1 MARTFA
7 GSPDFPVGAKVS
19 LADPQLRS
27 NLSRATRTIR
37 NKRNLR
43 VSELDTWEEL
53 RLAGEAIKRE
63 SLAHLH
69 ELLVTFETNVTAAGG
84 HVHWAIDAEHAQRIV
99 VELVEATG
107 AKDVVKVKTMTSAE
121 IDLNSALEKAGI
133 TAYETDLAELI
144 VQLGDDLPS
153 HIVVPA
159 IHRNRDEVRTIFLE
173 HMGEW
178 GLKAPDNLTNV
189 PSDLAKAARL
199 HLRERFL
206 ASRVG
211 ISGANFLIAETGS
224 VAIVESEG
232 NGRMC
237 LTLPQTL
244 ISVAGID
251 KVIPRFEDL
260 DVFFQVLPRS
270 ATGERMNPYNS
281 IWTGVTSD
289 DGPQDFHVVLIDN
302 GRSSALSD
310 RVGREALRCIRC
322 AACLNVCPVYE
333 RVGGHAYG
341 SVYPGPI
348 GAILTPQLNHVT
360 SDHVAKSLPYAST
373 LCGACFDACPVR
385 IDIPKLLVHLR
396 GEVVNASRSA
406 IPRTQEQFSMR
417 VASWIF
423 ARASRLRAVAALG
436 ARSKKLVGGKNI
448 ALPGWLAGWSRF
460 RSVPVPTSESFST
473 WWRRERGGPHS
484 TFSSSR
490 SGLSIHRLRLAEHQR
505 TEPHAAGMRAETS
518 RSHADQATA
527 REAIL
532 ASVRFAN
539 SNATAT
545 DPVARSYRRPA
556 RDEVAAPIELFAE
569 RVSDYQATVSF
580 TKAADLATAVNTAL
594 VTRGSKSVVFP
605 DGAPREW
612 LSRFEGSTVIDDGQ
626 LELSIINQ
634 ADAVVTSCTAGIA
647 ETGTVVLNS
656 TPGEGRRII
665 TLIPD
670 HHVVVIR
677 EDQIVPDVPDVIG
690 RLNPTHPQTWI
701 SGPSATSDIELS
713 RVEGVHGP
721 RQLDVIIVRG

>member
-7 GSPDFPVGAKVS
+7 GSPDFPVGAKVA
-19 LADPQLRS
+19 LANPQLRS
-27 NLSRATRTIR
+27 NLSKATRTIR
-37 NKRNLR
+37 DKRNLR
-43 VSELDTWEEL
+43 VSELETWEEL

-63 SLAHLH
+63 TLANLH
-69 ELLVTFETNVTAAGG
+69 ELLETFEKKVTAAGG
-84 HVHWAIDAEHAQRIV
+84 HVHWALDAAQAQRIV
-99 VELVEATG
+99 VELVKATG
-107 AKDVVKVKTMTSAE
+107 AKDVVKIKTMTSAE
-121 IDLNSALEKAGI
+121 IDLNSALEREGI

-178 GLKAPDNLTNV
+178 GLKAPDDLTNV

-206 ASRVG
+206 TSQVG

-237 LTLPQTL
+237 LTLPRTL

-251 KVIPRFEDL
+251 KVVPRFEDL

-281 IWTGVTSD
+281 IWTGVTKD

-302 GRSSALSD
+302 GRSNALSD

-360 SDHVAKSLPYAST
+360 SDEVAKSLPYAST

-396 GEVVNASRSA
+396 GEVVNAQRST
-406 IPRTQEQFSMR
+406 IPTTQEQVGMR
-417 VASWIF
+417 AASWF
-423 ARASRLRAVAALG
+423 FGRSSRLRALTALG
-436 ARSKKLVGGKNI
+436 ARTKGLVGTKNI
-448 ALPGWLAGWSRF
+448 QLPGWLGGWSRF
-460 RSVPVPTSESFST
+460 RSVPVPTSDSFST
-473 WWRRERGGPHS
+473 WWRRERGSDQPS
-484 TFSSSR
+484 FPPQPR
-490 SGLSIHRLRLAEHQR
+490 KRGLGHAEHQR
-505 TEPHAAGMRAETS
+505 REPHAAGIRAEALGAHT
-518 RSHADQATA
+518 DQATT

-539 SNATAT
+539 RAATAAP
-545 DPVARSYRRPA
+545 PVSRSYRRPA
-556 RDEVAAPIELFAE
+556 RVVVDSPVELFAQ
-569 RVSDYQATVSF
+569 RVSDYQATVTF
-580 TKAADLATAVNTAL
+580 ATATELASAVNSAL
-594 VTRGSKSVVFP
+594 LSRGSKSVVVP
-605 DGAPREW
+605 TGAPRDW
-612 LSRFEGSTVIDDGQ
+612 LAQFEGTTVIDQGQ
-626 LELSIINQ
+626 LELEKINQ
-634 ADAVVTSCTAGIA
+634 VDAVVTGCTAGIA

-656 TPGEGRRII
+656 EPNQGRRII

-670 HHVVVIR
+670 HHVVIIA
-677 EDQIVPDVPDVIG
+677 EDQIVSDVPDVIG
-690 RLNPTHPQTWI
+690 HLDPARPQTWI

-721 RQLDVIIVRG
+721 RQLDVIIIRG

>member
-7 GSPDFPVGAKVS
+7 GSPDFPVGAKVA

-37 NKRNLR
+37 DKRNLR

-63 SLAHLH
+63 ALANLH
-69 ELLVTFETNVTAAGG
+69 DLLVTFEKNVTNAGG
-84 HVHWAIDAEHAQRIV
+84 HVHWAIDAAHAQRIV
-99 VELVEATG
+99 VDLVKSTG
-107 AKDVVKVKTMTSAE
+107 AHDVVKIKTMTSAE
-121 IDLNSALEKAGI
+121 IDLNSALEIEGI

-159 IHRNRDEVRTIFLE
+159 IHRNRDEVRAIFLE

-178 GLKAPDNLTNV
+178 GLKAPDDLTNV

-211 ISGANFLIAETGS
+211 VSGANFLVAETGS
-224 VAIVESEG
+224 VVIVESEG

-237 LTLPQTL
+237 LTLPHTL

-281 IWTGVTSD
+281 IWTGVTKD

-302 GRSSALSD
+302 GRSNALSD

-360 SDHVAKSLPYAST
+360 SDHVAMSLPYAST

-396 GEVVNASRSA
+396 GEVVNAKRSTL
-406 IPRTQEQFSMR
+406 PTTQEQVGMR
-417 VASWIF
+417 AASWVF
-423 ARASRLRAVAALG
+423 ANSSRLRAVTSLG
-436 ARSKKLVGGKNI
+436 AKFKVLVGNRNV
-448 ALPGWLAGWSRF
+448 ALPGWLSGWSRF
-460 RSVPVPTSESFST
+460 RSVPVPKRDSFAT
-473 WWRRERGGPHS
+473 WWRRERGDD
-484 TFSSSR
+484 SSSPSSPSHPR
-490 SGLSIHRLRLAEHQR
+490 SLHRSEHHR
-505 TEPHAAGMRAETS
+505 SEPHAAGIRAESPAT
-518 RSHADQATA
+518 HVDQVTA

-532 ASVRFAN
+532 SSVRFAN
-539 SNATAT
+539 RAAPTTN
-545 DPVARSYRRPA
+545 PVSRSYRRPA
-556 RDEVAAPIELFAE
+556 RAELAAPVDLFAE
-569 RVSDYQATVSF
+569 RVSDYQATVTF
-580 TKAADLATAVNTAL
+580 TTNARLSDAINVAL
-594 VTRGSKSVVFP
+594 VSRGSRSLVFP
-605 DGAPREW
+605 EGAPRDW
-612 LSRFEGSTVIDDGQ
+612 LTHFEGTTVIDKGQ
-626 LELSIINQ
+626 LELAIINQ
-634 ADAVVTSCTAGIA
+634 VDAVVTGCTAGIA

-656 TPGEGRRII
+656 EPNQGRRII

-670 HHVVVIR
+670 HHVVIIR
-677 EDQIVPDVPDVIG
+677 EDQIVPDVPDVIEHLDPA
-690 RLNPTHPQTWI
+690 RPQTWI

>member
-7 GSPDFPVGAKVS
+7 GSPDFPVGAKVA

-37 NKRNLR
+37 DKRNLR

-63 SLAHLH
+63 ALANLH
-69 ELLVTFETNVTAAGG
+69 DLLVTFEKNVTNAGG
-84 HVHWAIDAEHAQRIV
+84 HVHWAIDAAHAQRIV
-99 VELVEATG
+99 VDLVKSTG
-107 AKDVVKVKTMTSAE
+107 AHDVVKIKTMTSAE
-121 IDLNSALEKAGI
+121 IDLNSALEIEEI

-159 IHRNRDEVRTIFLE
+159 IHRNRDEVRAIFLE

-178 GLKAPDNLTNV
+178 GLKAPDDLTNV

-211 ISGANFLIAETGS
+211 VSGANFLVAETGS
-224 VAIVESEG
+224 VVIVESEG

-237 LTLPQTL
+237 LTLPHTL

-281 IWTGVTSD
+281 IWTGVTKD

-302 GRSSALSD
+302 GRSNALSD

-360 SDHVAKSLPYAST
+360 SDHVAMSLPYAST

-396 GEVVNASRSA
+396 GEVVNAKRSTL
-406 IPRTQEQFSMR
+406 PTTQEQVGMR
-417 VASWIF
+417 AASWVF
-423 ARASRLRAVAALG
+423 ANSSRLRAVTSLG
-436 ARSKKLVGGKNI
+436 AKFKVLVGNRNV
-448 ALPGWLAGWSRF
+448 ALPGWLSGWSRF
-460 RSVPVPTSESFST
+460 RSVPVPKRDSFAT
-473 WWRRERGGPHS
+473 WWRRERGDD
-484 TFSSSR
+484 SSSPSSPSHPR
-490 SGLSIHRLRLAEHQR
+490 SLHRSEHHR
-505 TEPHAAGMRAETS
+505 SEPHAAGIRAESPAT
-518 RSHADQATA
+518 HVDQVTA

-532 ASVRFAN
+532 SSVRFAN
-539 SNATAT
+539 RAAPTTN
-545 DPVARSYRRPA
+545 PVSRSYRRPA
-556 RDEVAAPIELFAE
+556 RAELAAPVDLFAE
-569 RVSDYQATVSF
+569 RVSDYQATVTF
-580 TKAADLATAVNTAL
+580 TTNARLSDAINVAL
-594 VTRGSKSVVFP
+594 VSRGSRSLVFP
-605 DGAPREW
+605 EGAPRDW
-612 LSRFEGSTVIDDGQ
+612 LTHFEGTTVIDKGQ
-626 LELSIINQ
+626 LELAIINQ
-634 ADAVVTSCTAGIA
+634 VDAVVTGCTAGIA

-656 TPGEGRRII
+656 EPNQGRRII

-670 HHVVVIR
+670 HHVVIIR
-677 EDQIVPDVPDVIG
+677 EDQIVPDVPDVIEH
-690 RLNPTHPQTWI
+690 LNPARPQTWI

>member
-7 GSPDFPVGAKVS
+7 GSPDFPVGAKVA

-37 NKRNLR
+37 DKRNLR

-63 SLAHLH
+63 ALANLH
-69 ELLVTFETNVTAAGG
+69 DLLVTFEKNVTNAGG
-84 HVHWAIDAEHAQRIV
+84 HVHWAIDAAHAQRIV
-99 VELVEATG
+99 VDLVKSTG
-107 AKDVVKVKTMTSAE
+107 AHDVVKIKTMTSAE
-121 IDLNSALEKAGI
+121 IDLNSALEIEEI

-159 IHRNRDEVRTIFLE
+159 IHRNRDEVRAIFLE

-178 GLKAPDNLTNV
+178 GLKAPDDLTNV

-211 ISGANFLIAETGS
+211 VSGANFLVAETGS
-224 VAIVESEG
+224 VVIVESEG

-237 LTLPQTL
+237 LTLPHTL

-281 IWTGVTSD
+281 IWTGVTKD

-302 GRSSALSD
+302 GRSNALSD

-360 SDHVAKSLPYAST
+360 SDHVAMSLPYAST

-396 GEVVNASRSA
+396 GEVVNAKRSTL
-406 IPRTQEQFSMR
+406 PTTQEQVGMR
-417 VASWIF
+417 AASWVF
-423 ARASRLRAVAALG
+423 ANSSRLRAVTSLG
-436 ARSKKLVGGKNI
+436 AKSKGLVGNRNV
-448 ALPGWLAGWSRF
+448 ALPGWLSGWSRF
-460 RSVPVPTSESFST
+460 RSVPVPKRDSFAT
-473 WWRRERGGPHS
+473 WWRRERGDD
-484 TFSSSR
+484 SSSPSSPPHPR
-490 SGLSIHRLRLAEHQR
+490 SLHRSEHHR
-505 TEPHAAGMRAETS
+505 SEPHAAGIRAESPAT
-518 RSHADQATA
+518 HVDQVTA

-532 ASVRFAN
+532 SSVRFAN
-539 SNATAT
+539 RAAPTTN
-545 DPVARSYRRPA
+545 PVSRSYRRPA
-556 RDEVAAPIELFAE
+556 RAELAAPVDLFAE
-569 RVSDYQATVSF
+569 RVSDYQATVTF
-580 TKAADLATAVNTAL
+580 TTNARLSDAINVAL
-594 VTRGSKSVVFP
+594 VSRGSRSLVFP
-605 DGAPREW
+605 EGAPRDW
-612 LSRFEGSTVIDDGQ
+612 LTHFEGTTVIDKGQ
-626 LELSIINQ
+626 LELAIINQ
-634 ADAVVTSCTAGIA
+634 VDAVVTGCTAGIA

-656 TPGEGRRII
+656 EPNQGRRII

-670 HHVVVIR
+670 HHVVIIR
-677 EDQIVPDVPDVIG
+677 EDQIVPDVPDVIEH
-690 RLNPTHPQTWI
+690 LNPARPQTWI

>member
-1 MARTFA
+1 
-7 GSPDFPVGAKVS
+7 
-19 LADPQLRS
+19 
-27 NLSRATRTIR
+27 
-37 NKRNLR
+37 
-43 VSELDTWEEL
+43 
-53 RLAGEAIKRE
+53 
-63 SLAHLH
+63 
-69 ELLVTFETNVTAAGG
+69 
-84 HVHWAIDAEHAQRIV
+84 
-99 VELVEATG
+99 
-107 AKDVVKVKTMTSAE
+107 MTSAE
-121 IDLNSALEKAGI
+121 IDLNSALENEGI

-159 IHRNRDEVRTIFLE
+159 IHRNRDEVRTIFLD

-178 GLKAPDNLTNV
+178 GLKAPDDLTNI

-206 ASRVG
+206 QSRVG
-211 ISGANFLIAETGS
+211 ISGANFLVAETGS
-224 VAIVESEG
+224 VVIVESEG

-237 LTLPQTL
+237 LTLPETL

-281 IWTGVTSD
+281 IWTGVTRD
-289 DGPQDFHVVLIDN
+289 DGPQNFHVVLIDN
-302 GRSSALSD
+302 GRSNALGD

-396 GEVVNASRSA
+396 GEVVNADRSLV
-406 IPRTQEQFSMR
+406 PTTQEQLGMR
-417 VASWIF
+417 AASWVF
-423 ARASRLRAVAALG
+423 ANPSRLRAVTNLG
-436 ARSKKLVGGKNI
+436 ARMKGLVGARDI
-448 ALPGWLAGWSRF
+448 ALPGWLSGWSRF
-460 RSVPVPTSESFST
+460 RSVPVPKADSFAS
-473 WWRRERGGPHS
+473 WWRRERQGATSS
-484 TFSSSR
+484 TSR
-490 SGLSIHRLRLAEHQR
+490 PFRSRGLRRAEHQR
-505 TEPHAAGMRAETS
+505 IEPHASGMRTEARPTQL
-518 RSHADQATA
+518 DQATA

-532 ASVRFAN
+532 SSIKFSNRTAAASV
-539 SNATAT
+539 
-545 DPVARSYRRPA
+545 PIPRSYRRPA
-556 RDEVAAPIELFAE
+556 RTEDRSTVELFAE
-569 RVSDYQATVSF
+569 RVSDYQATITFSD
-580 TKAADLATAVNTAL
+580 AAGLANAVNAAL
-594 VTRGSKSVVFP
+594 ESRGSTSLVVP
-605 DGAPREW
+605 EGVPPEW
-612 LSRFEGSTVIDDGQ
+612 LANFKGTTVIDGGQ
-626 LELSIINQ
+626 LELAIIDR
-634 ADAVVTSCTAGIA
+634 ADAVVTGCTAGIA

-656 TPGEGRRII
+656 EVNQGRRII

-670 HHVVVIR
+670 HHVVIIR
-677 EDQIVPDVPDVIG
+677 EDQIVPDVPDVIE
-690 RLNPTHPQTWI
+690 RLSPARPQTWI

-721 RQLDVIIVRG
+721 RKLDVIIVRD

>member
-7 GSPDFPVGAKVS
+7 GSPDFPVGAKVA

-37 NKRNLR
+37 DKRNLR

-63 SLAHLH
+63 ALANLH
-69 ELLVTFETNVTAAGG
+69 DLLVTFEKNVTNAGG
-84 HVHWAIDAEHAQRIV
+84 HVHWAIDAAHAQRIV
-99 VELVEATG
+99 VDLVKSTG
-107 AKDVVKVKTMTSAE
+107 AHDVVKIKTMTSAE
-121 IDLNSALEKAGI
+121 IDLNSALEIEEI

-159 IHRNRDEVRTIFLE
+159 IHRNRDEVRAIFLE

-178 GLKAPDNLTNV
+178 GLKAPDDLTNV

-211 ISGANFLIAETGS
+211 VSGANFLVAETGS
-224 VAIVESEG
+224 VVIVESEG

-237 LTLPQTL
+237 LTLPHTL

-281 IWTGVTSD
+281 IWTGVTKD

-302 GRSSALSD
+302 GRSNALSD

-360 SDHVAKSLPYAST
+360 SDHVAMSLPYAST

-396 GEVVNASRSA
+396 GEVVNAKRSTL
-406 IPRTQEQFSMR
+406 PTTQEQVGMR
-417 VASWIF
+417 AASWVF
-423 ARASRLRAVAALG
+423 ANSSRLRAVTSLG
-436 ARSKKLVGGKNI
+436 AKFKVLVGNRNV
-448 ALPGWLAGWSRF
+448 ALPGWLSGWSRF
-460 RSVPVPTSESFST
+460 RSVPVPKRDSFAT
-473 WWRRERGGPHS
+473 WWRRERGDD
-484 TFSSSR
+484 SSSPSSPPHPR
-490 SGLSIHRLRLAEHQR
+490 SLHRSEHHR
-505 TEPHAAGMRAETS
+505 SEPHAAGIRAESPAT
-518 RSHADQATA
+518 HVDQSTA

-532 ASVRFAN
+532 SSVRFAN
-539 SNATAT
+539 RAAPTTN
-545 DPVARSYRRPA
+545 PVSRSYRRPA
-556 RDEVAAPIELFAE
+556 RAELAAPVDLFAE
-569 RVSDYQATVSF
+569 RVSDYQATVTF
-580 TKAADLATAVNTAL
+580 TTNARLSDAINVAL
-594 VTRGSKSVVFP
+594 VSRGSRSLVFP
-605 DGAPREW
+605 EGAPRDW
-612 LSRFEGSTVIDDGQ
+612 LTHFEGTTVIDKGQ
-626 LELSIINQ
+626 LELAIINQ
-634 ADAVVTSCTAGIA
+634 VDAVVTGCTAGIA

-656 TPGEGRRII
+656 EPNQGRRII

-670 HHVVVIR
+670 HHVVIIR
-677 EDQIVPDVPDVIG
+677 EDQIVPDVPDVIEH
-690 RLNPTHPQTWI
+690 LNPARPQTWI

>member
-37 NKRNLR
+37 DKRNLR
-43 VSELDTWEEL
+43 VSELDNWEEL

-63 SLAHLH
+63 TLANLH
-69 ELLVTFETNVTAAGG
+69 ELLVTFEENVTKAGG
-84 HVHWAIDAEHAQRIV
+84 HVHWAIDAAQAQRIV
-99 VELVEATG
+99 VELVKATG
-107 AKDVVKVKTMTSAE
+107 AQDVVKIKTMTSAE
-121 IDLNSALEKAGI
+121 IDLNSALESEGI

-178 GLKAPDNLTNV
+178 GLKAPDDLTNV

-211 ISGANFLIAETGS
+211 ISGANFLVAETGS

-237 LTLPQTL
+237 LTLPRTL

-281 IWTGVTSD
+281 VWTGVTND

-302 GRSSALSD
+302 GRSNALSD

-396 GEVVNASRSA
+396 GEVVNAGRSTV
-406 IPRTQEQFSMR
+406 PTTQEQAAMR
-417 VASWIF
+417 AASWIF
-423 ARASRLRAVAALG
+423 GNSSRLRAITALG
-436 ARSKKLVGGKNI
+436 AKSKGLFGKRNI
-448 ALPGWLAGWSRF
+448 TLPGWLSGWSRF
-460 RSVPVPTSESFST
+460 RSVPLPTTDSFAT
-473 WWRRERGGPHS
+473 WWRRERGGAKAS
-484 TFSSSR
+484 FSPLFQN
-490 SGLSIHRLRLAEHQR
+490 SGLRRAEHQR
-505 TEPHAAGMRAETS
+505 SEPHAAGIRKEPPGT
-518 RSHADQATA
+518 HADQATT
-527 REAIL
+527 RDAIL
-532 ASVRFAN
+532 SSIKFAN
-539 SNATAT
+539 RAASAVA
-545 DPVARSYRRPA
+545 PVSRSYRRPA
-556 RDEVAAPIELFAE
+556 RSEVTAPVTLFAQ

-580 TKAADLATAVNTAL
+580 AKLVELPAAVNAAL
-594 VTRGSKSVVFP
+594 VSRGSKSVVFP
-605 DGAPREW
+605 EGAPRDW
-612 LSRFEGSTVIDDGQ
+612 LAHFEGSTTIDKGR
-626 LELSIINQ
+626 LELEIINQ
-634 ADAVVTSCTAGIA
+634 ADAVVTGCTAGIA

-656 TPGEGRRII
+656 EPDQGRRII

-670 HHVVVIR
+670 HHVVIIR
-677 EDQIVPDVPDVIG
+677 EDQIVPDVPDVFKH
-690 RLNPTHPQTWI
+690 LNPERPQTWI

>member
-7 GSPDFPVGAKVS
+7 GSPDFPVGAKVA

-37 NKRNLR
+37 DKRNLR

-63 SLAHLH
+63 ALANLH
-69 ELLVTFETNVTAAGG
+69 DLLVTFEKNVTNAGG
-84 HVHWAIDAEHAQRIV
+84 HVHWAIDAAHAQRIV
-99 VELVEATG
+99 VDLVKSTG
-107 AKDVVKVKTMTSAE
+107 AHDVVKIKTMTSAE
-121 IDLNSALEKAGI
+121 IDLNSALEIEEI

-159 IHRNRDEVRTIFLE
+159 IHRNRDEVRAIFLE

-178 GLKAPDNLTNV
+178 GLKAPDDLTNV

-211 ISGANFLIAETGS
+211 VSGANFLVAETGS
-224 VAIVESEG
+224 VVIVESEG

-237 LTLPQTL
+237 LTLPHTL

-281 IWTGVTSD
+281 IWTGVTKD

-302 GRSSALSD
+302 GRSNALSD

-360 SDHVAKSLPYAST
+360 SDHVAMSLPYAST

-396 GEVVNASRSA
+396 GEVVNAKRSTL
-406 IPRTQEQFSMR
+406 PTTQEQVGMR
-417 VASWIF
+417 AASWVF
-423 ARASRLRAVAALG
+423 ANSSRLRAVTSLG
-436 ARSKKLVGGKNI
+436 AKFKVLVGNRNV
-448 ALPGWLAGWSRF
+448 ALPGWLSGWSRF
-460 RSVPVPTSESFST
+460 RSVPVPKRDSFAT
-473 WWRRERGGPHS
+473 WWRRERGDD
-484 TFSSSR
+484 SSSPSSPPHPR
-490 SGLSIHRLRLAEHQR
+490 SLHRSEHHR
-505 TEPHAAGMRAETS
+505 SEPHAAGIRAESPAT
-518 RSHADQATA
+518 HVDQVTA

-532 ASVRFAN
+532 SSVRFAN
-539 SNATAT
+539 RAAPTTN
-545 DPVARSYRRPA
+545 PVSRSYRRPA
-556 RDEVAAPIELFAE
+556 RAELAAPVDLFAE
-569 RVSDYQATVSF
+569 RVSDYQATVTF
-580 TKAADLATAVNTAL
+580 TTNARLSDAINVAL
-594 VTRGSKSVVFP
+594 VSRGSRSLVFP
-605 DGAPREW
+605 EGAPRDW
-612 LSRFEGSTVIDDGQ
+612 LTHFEGTTVIDKGQ
-626 LELSIINQ
+626 LELAIINQ
-634 ADAVVTSCTAGIA
+634 VDAVVTGCTAGIA

-656 TPGEGRRII
+656 EPNQGRRII

-670 HHVVVIR
+670 HHVVIIR
-677 EDQIVPDVPDVIG
+677 EDQIVPDVPDVIEH
-690 RLNPTHPQTWI
+690 LNPARPQTWI

>member
-7 GSPDFPVGAKVS
+7 GSPDFPVGAKVA

-37 NKRNLR
+37 DKRNLR

-63 SLAHLH
+63 ALANLH
-69 ELLVTFETNVTAAGG
+69 DLLVTFEKNVTNAGG
-84 HVHWAIDAEHAQRIV
+84 HVHWAIDAAHAQRIV
-99 VELVEATG
+99 VDLVKSTG
-107 AKDVVKVKTMTSAE
+107 AHDVVKIKTMTSAE
-121 IDLNSALEKAGI
+121 IDLNSALEIEGI

-159 IHRNRDEVRTIFLE
+159 IHRNRDEVRAIFLE

-178 GLKAPDNLTNV
+178 GLKAPDDLTNV

-211 ISGANFLIAETGS
+211 VSGANFLVAETGS
-224 VAIVESEG
+224 VVIVESEG

-237 LTLPQTL
+237 LTLPHTL

-281 IWTGVTSD
+281 IWTGVTKD

-302 GRSSALSD
+302 GRSNALSD

-360 SDHVAKSLPYAST
+360 SDHVAMSLPYAST

-396 GEVVNASRSA
+396 GEVVNAKRSTL
-406 IPRTQEQFSMR
+406 PTTQEQVGMR
-417 VASWIF
+417 AASWVF
-423 ARASRLRAVAALG
+423 ANSSRLRAVTSLG
-436 ARSKKLVGGKNI
+436 AKFKVLVGNRNV
-448 ALPGWLAGWSRF
+448 ALPGWLSGWSRF
-460 RSVPVPTSESFST
+460 RSVPVPKRDSFAT
-473 WWRRERGGPHS
+473 WWRRERGDD
-484 TFSSSR
+484 SSSPSSPPHPR
-490 SGLSIHRLRLAEHQR
+490 SLHRSEHHR
-505 TEPHAAGMRAETS
+505 SEPHAAGIRAESPAT
-518 RSHADQATA
+518 HVDQVTA

-532 ASVRFAN
+532 SSVRFAN
-539 SNATAT
+539 RAAPTTN
-545 DPVARSYRRPA
+545 PVSRSYRRPA
-556 RDEVAAPIELFAE
+556 RAELAAPVDLFAE
-569 RVSDYQATVSF
+569 RVSDYQATVTF
-580 TKAADLATAVNTAL
+580 TTNARLSDAINVAL
-594 VTRGSKSVVFP
+594 VSRGSRSLVFP
-605 DGAPREW
+605 EGAPRDW
-612 LSRFEGSTVIDDGQ
+612 LTHFEGTTVIDKGQ
-626 LELSIINQ
+626 LELAIINQ
-634 ADAVVTSCTAGIA
+634 VDAVVTGCTAGIA

-656 TPGEGRRII
+656 EPNQGRRII

-670 HHVVVIR
+670 HHVVIIR
-677 EDQIVPDVPDVIG
+677 EDQIVPDVPDVIEH
-690 RLNPTHPQTWI
+690 LNPAHPQTWI

>member
-1 MARTFA
+1 MTKTFA

-19 LADPQLRS
+19 LANPQLRA

-37 NKRNLR
+37 DKRNLR
-43 VSELDTWEEL
+43 VAELDNWEEL

-63 SLAHLH
+63 ALANLH
-69 ELLVTFETNVTAAGG
+69 DLLVEFERNVTAAGG
-84 HVHWAIDAEHAQRIV
+84 HVHWAIDAEHARHIV
-99 VELVEATG
+99 VDLVQATG
-107 AKDVVKVKTMTSAE
+107 AKDVVKIKTMTSAE
-121 IDLNSALEKAGI
+121 IDLNTALEEVGV

-159 IHRNRDEVRTIFLE
+159 IHRNRDEVRSIFLD

-178 GLKAPDNLTNV
+178 GLKAPDDLTNV
-189 PSDLAKAARL
+189 PSDLAKAARA

-211 ISGANFLIAETGS
+211 ISGANFLVAETGS

-281 IWTGVTSD
+281 IWTGVTPG
-289 DGPQDFHVVLIDN
+289 DGPQDLHVVLIDN
-302 GRSSALSD
+302 GRSNAMSD

-396 GEVVNASRSA
+396 GEVVNASRSTA
-406 IPRTQEQFSMR
+406 PTTQEQIGMR
-417 VASWIF
+417 AASWVF
-423 ARASRLRAVAALG
+423 ARSSRLRTVTALG
-436 ARSKKLVGGKNI
+436 ARAKKLVGARDI
-448 ALPGWLAGWSRF
+448 ALPGWLSGWSRF
-460 RSVPVPTSESFST
+460 RSVPVPSTESFAS
-473 WWRRERGGPHS
+473 WWRRERGGASS
-484 TFSSSR
+484 TFSSARSSR
-490 SGLSIHRLRLAEHQR
+490 RLRRAEHR
-505 TEPHAAGMRAETS
+505 RSEPHAAGLRGETA
-518 RSHADQATA
+518 RVRADQAVA

-532 ASVRFAN
+532 ASVKFAN
-539 SNATAT
+539 RNVATT
-545 DPVARSYRRPA
+545 DVVARSYRRPA
-556 RDEVAAPIELFAE
+556 RAKVGSSAELFAQ
-569 RVSDYQATVSF
+569 RVGDYQATVSF
-580 TKAADLATAVNTAL
+580 VQSADLATAVNAAL
-594 VTRGSKSVVFP
+594 ESRGSRSVVVP

-612 LSRFEGSTVIDDGQ
+612 LARFDGSTVIDGGQ
-626 LELSIINQ
+626 LELELINH
-634 ADAVVTSCTAGIA
+634 ADAVVTGCTAGIA

-656 TPGEGRRII
+656 EPNQGRRII

-690 RLNPTHPQTWI
+690 LLDPSRPQTWI

-721 RQLDVIIVRG
+721 RQLDVIIVRD

>member
-7 GSPDFPVGAKVS
+7 GSPDFPVGAKVA

-37 NKRNLR
+37 DKRNLR

-63 SLAHLH
+63 ALANLH
-69 ELLVTFETNVTAAGG
+69 DLLVTFEKNVTNAGG
-84 HVHWAIDAEHAQRIV
+84 HVHWAIDAAHAQRIV
-99 VELVEATG
+99 VDLVKSTG
-107 AKDVVKVKTMTSAE
+107 AHDVVKIKTMTSAE
-121 IDLNSALEKAGI
+121 IDLNSALEIEGI

-159 IHRNRDEVRTIFLE
+159 IHRNRDEVRAIFLE

-178 GLKAPDNLTNV
+178 GLKAPDDLTNV

-211 ISGANFLIAETGS
+211 VSGANFLVAETGS
-224 VAIVESEG
+224 VVIVESEG

-237 LTLPQTL
+237 LTLPHTL

-281 IWTGVTSD
+281 IWTGVTKD

-302 GRSSALSD
+302 GRSNALSD

-360 SDHVAKSLPYAST
+360 SDHVAMSLPYAST

-396 GEVVNASRSA
+396 GEVVNAKRSTL
-406 IPRTQEQFSMR
+406 PTTQEQVGMR
-417 VASWIF
+417 AASWVF
-423 ARASRLRAVAALG
+423 ANSSRLRAVTSLG
-436 ARSKKLVGGKNI
+436 AKFKVLVGNRNV
-448 ALPGWLAGWSRF
+448 ALPGWLSGWSRF
-460 RSVPVPTSESFST
+460 RSVPVPKRDSFAT
-473 WWRRERGGPHS
+473 WWRRERGDD
-484 TFSSSR
+484 SSSPSSPPHPR
-490 SGLSIHRLRLAEHQR
+490 SLHRSEHHR
-505 TEPHAAGMRAETS
+505 SEPHAAGIRAESPAT
-518 RSHADQATA
+518 HVDQVTA

-532 ASVRFAN
+532 SSVRFAN
-539 SNATAT
+539 RAAPTTN
-545 DPVARSYRRPA
+545 PVSRSYRRPA
-556 RDEVAAPIELFAE
+556 RAELAAPVDLFAE
-569 RVSDYQATVSF
+569 RVSDYQATVTF
-580 TKAADLATAVNTAL
+580 TTNARLSDAINVAL
-594 VTRGSKSVVFP
+594 VSRGSRSLVFP
-605 DGAPREW
+605 EGAPRDW
-612 LSRFEGSTVIDDGQ
+612 LTHFEGTTVIDKGQ
-626 LELSIINQ
+626 LELAIINQ
-634 ADAVVTSCTAGIA
+634 VDAVVTGCTAGIA

-656 TPGEGRRII
+656 EPNQGRRII

-670 HHVVVIR
+670 HHVVIIR
-677 EDQIVPDVPDVIG
+677 EDQIVPDVPDVIEH
-690 RLNPTHPQTWI
+690 LNPARPQTWI

>member
-7 GSPDFPVGAKVS
+7 GSPDFPVGAKVA

-37 NKRNLR
+37 DKRNLR

-63 SLAHLH
+63 ALANLH
-69 ELLVTFETNVTAAGG
+69 DLLVTFEKNVTNAGG
-84 HVHWAIDAEHAQRIV
+84 HVHWAIDAAHAQRIV
-99 VELVEATG
+99 VDLVKSTG
-107 AKDVVKVKTMTSAE
+107 AHDVVKIKTMTSAE
-121 IDLNSALEKAGI
+121 IDLNSALEIEEI

-159 IHRNRDEVRTIFLE
+159 IHRNRDEVRAIFLE

-178 GLKAPDNLTNV
+178 GLKAPDDLTNV

-211 ISGANFLIAETGS
+211 VSGANFLVAETGS
-224 VAIVESEG
+224 VVIVESEG

-237 LTLPQTL
+237 LTLPHTL

-281 IWTGVTSD
+281 IWTGVTKD

-302 GRSSALSD
+302 GRSNALSD

-360 SDHVAKSLPYAST
+360 SDHVAMSLPYAST

-396 GEVVNASRSA
+396 GEVVNAKRSTL
-406 IPRTQEQFSMR
+406 PTTQEQVGMR
-417 VASWIF
+417 AASWVF
-423 ARASRLRAVAALG
+423 ANSSRLRAVTSLG
-436 ARSKKLVGGKNI
+436 AKSKGLVGNRNV
-448 ALPGWLAGWSRF
+448 ALPGWLSGWSRF
-460 RSVPVPTSESFST
+460 RSVPVPKRDSFAT
-473 WWRRERGGPHS
+473 WWRRERGDD
-484 TFSSSR
+484 SSSPSSPPHPR
-490 SGLSIHRLRLAEHQR
+490 SLHRSEHHR
-505 TEPHAAGMRAETS
+505 SEPHAAGIRAESPAT
-518 RSHADQATA
+518 HVDQVTA

-532 ASVRFAN
+532 SSVRFAN
-539 SNATAT
+539 RAAPTTN
-545 DPVARSYRRPA
+545 PVSRSYRRPA
-556 RDEVAAPIELFAE
+556 RAELAAPVDLFAE
-569 RVSDYQATVSF
+569 RVSDYQATVTF
-580 TKAADLATAVNTAL
+580 TTNARLSDAINVAL
-594 VTRGSKSVVFP
+594 VSRGSRSLVFP
-605 DGAPREW
+605 EGAPRDW
-612 LSRFEGSTVIDDGQ
+612 LTHFEGTTVIDKGQ
-626 LELSIINQ
+626 LELAIINQ
-634 ADAVVTSCTAGIA
+634 VDAVVTGCTAGIA

-656 TPGEGRRII
+656 EPNQGRRII

-670 HHVVVIR
+670 HHVVIIR
-677 EDQIVPDVPDVIG
+677 EDQIVPDVPDVIEHLDPA
-690 RLNPTHPQTWI
+690 RPQTWI

>member
-37 NKRNLR
+37 DKRNLR

-63 SLAHLH
+63 ALANLH
-69 ELLVTFETNVTAAGG
+69 DLLVTFEKNVTEAGG
-84 HVHWAIDAEHAQRIV
+84 HVHWAIDAAHAQRIV
-99 VELVEATG
+99 VELVKATG
-107 AKDVVKVKTMTSAE
+107 AQDVVKVKTMTSAE
-121 IDLNSALEKAGI
+121 IDLNSALEIEGI

-159 IHRNRDEVRTIFLE
+159 IHRNRDEVRAIFLE
-173 HMGEW
+173 HMSEW
-178 GLKAPDNLTNV
+178 GLKAPDDLTNV

-211 ISGANFLIAETGS
+211 VSGANFLVAETGS

-281 IWTGVTSD
+281 IWTGVTKD

-302 GRSSALSD
+302 GRSNALSD

-360 SDHVAKSLPYAST
+360 SDHVAESLPYAST

-396 GEVVNASRSA
+396 GEVVNAHRSTL
-406 IPRTQEQFSMR
+406 PTTQEQVGMR
-417 VASWIF
+417 LASWIF
-423 ARASRLRAVAALG
+423 GNSSRLRAVASLG
-436 ARSKKLVGGKNI
+436 AKSKGLLGDRNL
-448 ALPGWLAGWSRF
+448 ALPGWLSGWSRF
-460 RSVPVPTSESFST
+460 RGVPVPKSDSFAT
-473 WWRRERGGPHS
+473 WWRRERGDD
-484 TFSSSR
+484 SSSPSSPLHKR
-490 SGLSIHRLRLAEHQR
+490 SLHRSEHR
-505 TEPHAAGMRAETS
+505 RSEPHAAGIRAKAPA
-518 RSHADQATA
+518 SHVDQVTA

-532 ASVRFAN
+532 SSVRFAN
-539 SNATAT
+539 RAEATAN
-545 DPVARSYRRPA
+545 PVSRSYRRPA
-556 RDEVAAPIELFAE
+556 RAELATPVDLFAE
-569 RVSDYQATVSF
+569 RVSDYQATVAF
-580 TKAADLATAVNTAL
+580 TTNARLPDAINAAL
-594 VTRGSKSVVFP
+594 VSRGSRSLVFP
-605 DGAPREW
+605 EGAPRDW
-612 LSRFEGSTVIDDGQ
+612 LTHFEGTTVIDKGQ
-626 LELSIINQ
+626 LELAIINQ
-634 ADAVVTSCTAGIA
+634 ADAVVTGCTAGIA

-656 TPGEGRRII
+656 EPDQGRRII

-670 HHVVVIR
+670 HHVVIIR
-677 EDQIVPDVPDVIG
+677 EDQIVSDVPDVIEH
-690 RLNPTHPQTWI
+690 LNPARPQTWI